1 MIGGKTMEKKHK
13 GILAAGLTAV
23 AATVAGATAIV
34 LKKKKG
40 SKKECKKEKNK

>member
-1 MIGGKTMEKKHK
+1 MEKKHK
-13 GILAAGLTAV
+13 GILAAGLATV

-34 LKKKKG
+34 LKKKKC